1 MSETNSNVD
10 LDSIL
15 DSSIDDLAD
24 LPEFAVYPNG
34 VHRVIINFEKKEV
47 NKHPSVE
54 MKMKA
59 LETVELANAGDTPL
73 EAGTEASVLYMLD
86 NEFGQGSFKAIMKTL
101 GEATGA
107 GKISEIME
115 AAQGMEV
122 QVVCKVRQN
131 KDKTQS
137 YTGVTKIIV

>member
-1 MSETNSNVD
+1 MSENLD

-24 LPEFAVYPNG
+24 LPEFAVFPNG
-34 VHRVIINFEKKEV
+34 VHRVVINFEKKTV
-47 NKHPSVE
+47 NNHPSVE

-73 EAGTEASVLYMLD
+73 EPGTESSVLYMLD

-101 GEATGA
+101 AEATGST
-107 GKISEIME
+107 KLSEAME

-131 KDKTQS
+131 KEKTQS
-137 YTGVTKIIV
+137 YTSVTKIIV

>member
-86 NEFGQGSFKAIMKTL
+86 NEFGQGSCKAIMKTL